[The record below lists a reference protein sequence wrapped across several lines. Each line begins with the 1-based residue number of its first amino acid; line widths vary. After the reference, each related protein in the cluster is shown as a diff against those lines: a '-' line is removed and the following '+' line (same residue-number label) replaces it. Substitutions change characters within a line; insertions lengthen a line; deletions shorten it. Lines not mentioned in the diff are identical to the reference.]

1 MTAPTATAVTD
12 GHPHEEGGTCAC
24 PNVGRMGPQWGLGIV
39 LHLGRTQ
46 GPDWGRALARALLVA
61 AEMSARSKSRK
72 KVMLSGP
79 VSGPSI

>member
-1 MTAPTATAVTD
+1 MPVQMW
-12 GHPHEEGGTCAC
+12 EGWVPSGA
-24 PNVGRMGPQWGLGIV
+24 LGIV
-39 LHLGRTQ
+39 LHLGRTR